1 MKDHEA
7 VSRHA
12 SFRDLSDLDP
22 TDFLPASDQDLWD
35 AQDELIRQQPLLTKT
50 QLEQLETACGQN
62 CEPLG
67 LMACQELRP
76 YVKPTR
82 SSFDS
87 WHCYFVGGAAEV
99 ELDLLAKE
107 LYKCGFSPEKIQAF
121 CNDRWVPA
129 HSLKFTASGLKGM
142 AGDVLRAVFLFK
154 HMCLTVLQPAGL
166 LLSKCTSFCALAEVV
181 QCLQDMKLFE
191 IVPDEAKARLCAL
204 QTEHAGKFKAAYGT
218 AHVKPKHHFGMHI
231 PRDLQGILVDTA
243 TCERK
248 QRLIKSQIQR
258 LPRCDASKNINIH
271 ITVNVNLCQLDESE
285 HKPSL
290 GSLIGKTSVI
300 HTGCVQGES
309 ARTCMTSFGLTLAA
323 GDVLFVEEV
332 THLLRA
338 CLKLHD
344 GSLNFRVQRCD
355 LIRLEGAGK
364 LWSLLDDHL
373 LLQEPDESH
382 SCFLFL

>member
-99 ELDLLAKE
+99 ELDLLVKA
-107 LYKCGFSPEKIQAF
+107 LYKLRFSTENIQAF

-332 THLLRA
+332 IHLLRA